1 MFADVSVLKSA
12 VSGLS
17 AGEMCL
23 LDEQMFTA
31 HLLWAGPALALGALV
46 TKTSKIFALIGKTDN
61 NTRKH
66 LRKP

>member
-1 MFADVSVLKSA
+1 MLA
-12 VSGLS
+12 
-17 AGEMCL
+17 
-23 LDEQMFTA
+23 EQMFTA
-31 HLLWAGPALALGALV
+31 HLLWAGPALAAGALV